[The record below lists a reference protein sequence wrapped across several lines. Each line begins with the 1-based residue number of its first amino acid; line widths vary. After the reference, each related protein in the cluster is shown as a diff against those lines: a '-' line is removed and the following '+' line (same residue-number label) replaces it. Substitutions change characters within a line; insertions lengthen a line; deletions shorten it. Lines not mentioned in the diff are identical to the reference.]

1 MPQCKASNASPVDI
15 NDALIIGLRNLSHIM
30 RFLYEGKGS
39 QKRVLIVLDR
49 AGPITQ
55 RELTQRLGI
64 QPGSASEVIAKLE
77 SAQLITRT
85 PSETDRR
92 TSDIRLTAAGQARAA
107 QAAYERQQRHEAMF
121 SCLTA
126 EEKQT
131 LLGLLEKLHAD
142 WTARYFEKDED
153 K

>member
-15 NDALIIGLRNLSHIM
+15 NDALIIGLRNLSHII

-39 QKRVLIVLDR
+39 QKRVLIVLNR
-49 AGPITQ
+49 TGPITQ

-107 QAAYERQQRHEAMF
+107 QAARERQQRHEAMF

-142 WTARYFEKDED
+142 WSARYFEKDED